1 LFSSNPFTQE
11 DLMPAPI
18 TMPQLGESVTEGTI
32 ARWLKAEG
40 DEVEKD
46 EPLCEVDTDK
56 VSAELPSPFAG
67 KIEKLLISEGTT
79 VDVGTEIALMALDG
93 AGAAAD
99 EKPSDG
105 EALTREDA
113 AAEAPTEEFPVAE
126 TKAQPG
132 VEHGEKQRAV
142 AGVRSSSDGHREL
155 ESAETLRL
163 TRSSPVVRRLAEEYD
178 VDIAEIPGT
187 GTGGRVTK
195 KDIEGYVEGREE
207 EYASPGLRD
216 KREAFATPEEEAAPA
231 REESGAPREFER
243 EPAPEWVGAY
253 EGDRVVELSSIRRA
267 IANRMATSKREIP
280 HAWTM
285 VEVDVTGLVALREG
299 VKEEFE
305 SREGVKLT
313 YLPFIVKAVVESIKE
328 HPVLNSG
335 WHGDRIVLR
344 KRTNIGVAVDLED
357 ALIVPVIRDADE
369 LNTLGL
375 ARKIDDLVRRAR
387 SKQLSSEDVSGGTFT
402 VNNPGALGSV
412 VSVPIINH
420 PQAAILSAEAIV
432 KRPVVLDD
440 AIAVRSVMNL
450 EVSFDHRILDGGVAL
465 RFLNA
470 VKRRLEGYGPES
482 EIG

>member
-1 LFSSNPFTQE
+1 
-11 DLMPAPI
+11 MPTPI

-32 ARWLKAEG
+32 ACWLKAEG

-93 AGAAAD
+93 AGAVAD
-99 EKPSDG
+99 EESSDG
-105 EALTREDA
+105 EASMRGETA
-113 AAEAPTEEFPVAE
+113 TKTSTEELPVAE
-126 TKAQPG
+126 TEAEPA

-142 AGVRSSSDGHREL
+142 AGARSSSDGHRGV

-163 TRSSPVVRRLAEEYD
+163 TRSSPVVRRLAEEYS

-195 KDIEGYVEGREE
+195 KDIEDYVEGREE
-207 EYASPGLRD
+207 EYTL
-216 KREAFATPEEEAAPA
+216 PEEEAAPA
-231 REESGAPREFER
+231 RELER
-243 EPAPEWVGAY
+243 EPTPERVGVY
-253 EGDRVVELSSIRRA
+253 EGDRILELTSIRRA

-285 VEVDVTGLVALREG
+285 VEVDVTGLVALRER

-305 SREGVKLT
+305 SREGIKLT
-313 YLPFIVKAVVESIKE
+313 YLPFIVKAVVESLKE
-328 HPVLNSG
+328 HPVLNSV
-335 WHGDRIVLR
+335 WDEDRIVLR
-344 KRTNIGVAVDLED
+344 KRTNVGVAVDLED

-375 ARKIDDLVRRAR
+375 ARKIYELVRRAR
-387 SKQLSSEDVSGGTFT
+387 TKQLSPEDVSGGTFT

-420 PQAAILSAEAIV
+420 PQAAILSADAIV
-432 KRPVVLDD
+432 KRPVVIDD

-450 EVSFDHRILDGGVAL
+450 EVSFDHRVLDGGVAL

-470 VKRRLEGYGPES
+470 VKQRLEGYGPES
-482 EIG
+482 EVG

>member
-1 LFSSNPFTQE
+1 LRRK
-11 DLMPAPI
+11 DLVATPV

-67 KIEKLLISEGTT
+67 KIEELLVSEGTT
-79 VDVGTEIALMALDG
+79 VDVGTEIVLVAVEG
-93 AGAAAD
+93 AGVAAD
-99 EKPSDG
+99 GESSNGESSNG
-105 EALTREDA
+105 EAQTREDTVA
-113 AAEAPTEEFPVAE
+113 QAPTEEFPPAE
-126 TKAQPG
+126 TETQPA
-132 VEHGEKQRAV
+132 VEHGGKQHTV
-142 AGVRSSSDGHREL
+142 AGACSNSDGHSGVEN
-155 ESAETLRL
+155 AETLRL
-163 TRSSPVVRRLAEEYD
+163 TRSSPVVRRLAEEYN
-178 VDIAEIPGT
+178 VDIARIPGT
-187 GTGGRVTK
+187 GISGRVTK

-207 EYASPGLRD
+207 EYEPPGPWEE
-216 KREAFATPEEEAAPA
+216 REAFAPPEEEAAPA
-231 REESGAPREFER
+231 REFEQK
-243 EPAPEWVGAY
+243 PAPERVGVY
-253 EGDRVVELSSIRRA
+253 EGDRVVELTSIRRA
-267 IANRMATSKREIP
+267 VANRMATSKREIP

-285 VEVDVTGLVALREG
+285 VEADVTGLVALRER

-305 SREGVKLT
+305 SREGIKLT
-313 YLPFIVKAVVESIKE
+313 YLPFIVKAAVESLKE
-328 HPVLNSG
+328 HPVLNSV
-335 WHGDRIVLR
+335 WDGDRIVMR
-344 KRTNIGVAVDLED
+344 KRTNVGVAVDLED
-357 ALIVPVIRDADE
+357 ALIVPIIRDADE

-375 ARKIDDLVRRAR
+375 ARKMDDLVKRAR
-387 SKQLSSEDVSGGTFT
+387 SKQLSPEDVSGGTFT

-432 KRPVVLDD
+432 KRPVVVDD

-465 RFLNA
+465 RFLKA